1 MLKKEDK
8 IFKIS
13 NIIFTVIIVLSLLS
27 ILSLLFTG
35 YKNVEGRT
43 KIDYFVNLVLL
54 LMYLVSSIL
63 ILYISNKKINFYKN
77 EYSIPRKIFNL
88 FVLISCLSIVMMFT
102 TIILSKVFLNIFSWY
117 SLLTILLGYIPIYVI
132 TYIEVDKDKLLSIDN
147 DKKTNIGN
155 LIIIL
160 LLMNY
165 SINVIILMLQ
175 MIFEINDIMI
185 TLPSV
190 CISFIWIFIILVA
203 YNLINK
209 KHK

>member
-13 NIIFTVIIVLSLLS
+13 NIFFIVIIVLSS
-27 ILSLLFTG
+27 ISLLSLLFTG
-35 YKNVEGRT
+35 YKSIEGRT
-43 KIDYFVNLVLL
+43 KVDYYVNLVLL
-54 LMYLVSSIL
+54 LMYLISSVL
-63 ILYISNKKINFYKN
+63 ILYLTNKKIDYYKK
-77 EYSIPRKIFNL
+77 EYSMPRKIFNL

-102 TIILSKVFLNIFSWY
+102 TLILSKIFLNIFSWY
-117 SLLTILLGYIPIYVI
+117 SLLTIIFGYIPIYVI
-132 TYIEVDKDKLLSIDN
+132 SYIVVDKDNLLSINN

-155 LIIIL
+155 LIVIF

-165 SINVIILMLQ
+165 SLNVIILLLQ
-175 MIFEINDIMI
+175 MIFEVNDIML
-185 TLPSV
+185 TLPSI
-190 CISFIWIFIILVA
+190 CISFIWIFVVLVA